1 MAKITLTQDKLFEVA
16 GKLAK
21 AYRGSFSP
29 DTISRASTFIE
40 GQSNPSRNLM
50 WGIIMNT
57 QGKSGKL
64 SEVYAKK
71 TAESL
76 VKLTIYKLNQPEA
89 SSQTVDAF

>member
-1 MAKITLTQDKLFEVA
+1 MAKITLNQEKLFEVS
-16 GKLAK
+16 GILAN
-21 AYRGSFSP
+21 AYRNAFTP
-29 DTISRASTFIE
+29 DTISRASTYTE
-40 GQSNPSRNLM
+40 GQANNSRKYM

-64 SEVYAKK
+64 SEVYTKK

-76 VKLTIYKLNQPEA
+76 VKLTIYKLAQPQA